1 MPKVKISTF
10 EPISYT
16 LAYHDEN
23 DFSDWLVKNLD
34 ILNDLLGI
42 SLEDGKREERQ
53 GRKKADIVAR
63 ISDVEEDAYAIIENQ
78 MEESD
83 HKHLGQLITYSGIH
97 DNVQIAI
104 WIAREFD
111 EEHKRALEWLNENVS
126 EKIQFYAI
134 KYSVLDF
141 KPEEKKIH
149 FEIVARPNTEVILQK
164 QISQGNLKPHRK
176 ARLKLYQKAME
187 KYNEMSN
194 EIISKSPSINNWFN
208 MKRTTKFQYSWSHY
222 RQDRHS
228 IYTSVR
234 IKGDTQDDR
243 RKIFLELRKFENEIN
258 KNLGE
263 GVEWDDADQKTKGL
277 NYDISTV
284 HYLTDRLELI
294 DNNEME
300 QVAEWMANSLL
311 KFENTFGKYE

>member
-1 MPKVKISTF
+1 VKISTF

-16 LAYHDEN
+16 IAYHDEN

-42 SLEDGKREERQ
+42 SLEDGKREEHQ
-53 GRKKADIVAR
+53 GRKKSDIVAR
-63 ISDVEEDAYAIIENQ
+63 ISDVEEDAFAIIENQ
-78 MEESD
+78 MDESD
-83 HKHLGQLITYSGIH
+83 HKHLGQLITYSGIQE
-97 DNVQIAI
+97 NVKIVI
-104 WIAREFD
+104 WIAKEFG

-126 EKIQFYAI
+126 EKTQFYAI
-134 KYSVLDF
+134 KYNVLDF

-149 FEIVARPNTEVILQK
+149 FEIVTRPNTEVILQR
-164 QISQGNLKPHRK
+164 QINQGNLKPHWK
-176 ARLKLYQKAME
+176 ARLKLYQKAMK
-187 KYNEMSN
+187 KYNEMSDG
-194 EIISKSPSINNWFN
+194 IITKSPHIYNYFN

-234 IKGDTQDDR
+234 IRGKTQDDR
-243 RKIFLELRKFENEIN
+243 RKIFHELQKFKNEIN
-258 KNLGE
+258 ENLGE
-263 GVEWDDADQKTKGL
+263 DVQWDDSDQKTKGT

-284 HYLTDRLELI
+284 HYLTDRLESI
-294 DNNEME
+294 DENEMN
-300 QVAEWMANSLL
+300 QVAEWMASSLL